1 MACAGTSHL
10 VAYVTPD
17 LVDIPAAVRELS
29 SLVPEY
35 MVPEIIIPLK
45 DLPSL
50 PNGKVNRRGLPEPDF
65 SATAQTDYLPP
76 RNSIEEE
83 IQYAWHEVLPLPCF
97 STHANKLCSTT
108 FQQDVLQAMN
118 DGSN

>member
-1 MACAGTSHL
+1 M
-10 VAYVTPD
+10 AYVTPD

-65 SATAQTDYLPP
+65 SATAQVDYNPP

-83 IQYAWHEVLPLPCF
+83 IQYAWHEVVPCPLYLFFGRCP
-97 STHANKLCSTT
+97 HGKLNMGSLKTCTT
-108 FQQDVLQAMN
+108 LLRLNETMRK
-118 DGSN
+118 S

>member
-1 MACAGTSHL
+1 M
-10 VAYVTPD
+10 TPD

-65 SATAQTDYLPP
+65 SATAQVDYLPP

-83 IQYAWHEVLPLPCF
+83 IQYAWHEVQPP
-97 STHANKLCSTT
+97 SCS
-108 FQQDVLQAMN
+108 
-118 DGSN
+118 SRS